1 MAVEKNQPYKS
12 LAEEKQVDE
21 IKEVEIPF
29 SSDFP
34 VSEKG
39 SDDFSQE
46 QAKRNIYERLNQ
58 PGVFGKKI
66 TDFIN
71 PSKKKMYGNLNEL
84 LISLK
89 NRSGRQ
95 DFPELQKHYN
105 FNAELGKKGDKITNE
120 EYNILGGMNVAE
132 VTKDT
137 KIGDSLTLA
146 TLGAAYSVVDS
157 MTNKNQD
164 FFDLKGGLG
173 DFGRNSLGV
182 LIQNDNPLAKL
193 FLSKKEIDRYKFL
206 YKEMKKEI
214 YKGKES

>member
-1 MAVEKNQPYKS
+1 MAIEKNESYKPS
-12 LAEEKQVDE
+12 EEKS
-21 IKEVEIPF
+21 F
-29 SSDFP
+29 
-34 VSEKG
+34 SEKQ
-39 SDDFSQE
+39 SE
-46 QAKRNIYERLNQ
+46 RNIYQRLNQ
-58 PGVFGKKI
+58 PGVFGEQI

-71 PSKKKMYGNLNEL
+71 PSLSTYGNLNEL
-84 LISLK
+84 LTSLK

-95 DFPELQKHYN
+95 DFPELQKHYD
-105 FNAELGKKGDKITNE
+105 FNTKLGKKGDKITNE

-137 KIGDSLTLA
+137 KIGDSLTIT

-157 MTNKNQD
+157 IANKNQD

-193 FLSKKEIDRYKFL
+193 FLSKKEIDKYKSL
-206 YKEMKKEI
+206 YNEMKKEI
-214 YKGKES
+214 YKDKEF